1 MTNQCRLLFAVVFAA
16 CLPAQQME
24 DVRSLRLKLSAG
36 DLPSAESVL
45 EVHRAAKGEDAE
57 YLMGLAWLARGA
69 ALVRDWA
76 AASTHAERAS
86 GLALAQ
92 LKTPADYESHREA
105 VYALG
110 TALEVK
116 AQQMAASGQKA
127 KALQFLEGSL
137 KTYSGA
143 PFGLRARLWKRWN
156 QIGLVGTKAP
166 SFVSEDA
173 IGAAMPALDQWL
185 GKPVVL
191 FFWAE
196 WCGDCKAQAEH
207 LRRVVAR
214 YAPLGVHFAAPT
226 RFYTADHAAEKKRV
240 EGIWHSAYGS
250 LPSVSMPFSDEAML
264 RYGASATPTFV
275 LIDGRGIVRLYSP
288 TRMTEERLARAIDQL
303 LR

>member
-1 MTNQCRLLFAVVFAA
+1 MFTVVFAA

-69 ALVRDWA
+69 ALVGDWA
-76 AASTHAERAS
+76 AASTYAERAS

-116 AQQMAASGQKA
+116 AQQMAASGQQA
-127 KALQFLEGSL
+127 KALRFLEGSL
-137 KTYSGA
+137 KTYSVA

-166 SFVSEDA
+166 AFVSEDA
-173 IGAAMPALDQWL
+173 LGAAMPALDEWRGQ
-185 GKPVVL
+185 PVVL

-196 WCGDCKAQAEH
+196 WCGDCKAQAEDF
-207 LRRVVAR
+207 RRVVGR
-214 YAPLGVHFAAPT
+214 YEPKGVHFAAPT
-226 RFYTADHAAEKKRV
+226 RFYTADRAAEKKRV
-240 EGIWHSAYGS
+240 EEIWRSVYGP
-250 LPSVSMPFSDEAML
+250 LPLVRVPFSDAAML

-275 LIDGRGIVRLYSP
+275 LIDGKGTVRLYSP
-288 TRMTEERLARAIDQL
+288 TRMTEERLSREIEKL